1 MAPLQNLNPLSS
13 VPAPVESVDQFY
25 DGIEAR
31 IPAHVSALARLELQ
45 TLLLQMRKDSERA
58 KIVHWTQEE
67 KLSFNSKLEELF
79 RNPGEF
85 TSRYIAESVRAL
97 VTEKIANE
105 ISLAKRLDMLNV
117 DTKFVSGK
125 DAAYNNMQILE
136 NATVIG
142 LELHLAFSPNDTVAD
157 ALSRLENQY
166 RGKYNVIILLDT
178 QRSKAD

>member
-1 MAPLQNLNPLSS
+1 MTTPKHLNPISS

-31 IPAHVSALARLELQ
+31 IPSHVSALARLELQ

-67 KLSFNSKLEELF
+67 KMSFNSKIEELF

-105 ISLAKRLDMLNV
+105 LSLAKRLDMLNV
-117 DTKFVSGK
+117 SKTFV
-125 DAAYNNMQILE
+125 N
-136 NATVIG
+136 
-142 LELHLAFSPNDTVAD
+142 
-157 ALSRLENQY
+157 
-166 RGKYNVIILLDT
+166 
-178 QRSKAD
+178 

>member
-1 MAPLQNLNPLSS
+1 MTTPKNLYSPSS
-13 VPAPVESVDQFY
+13 VPTPVESVDQFY

-85 TSRYIAESVRAL
+85 TSSYIAESVRAL

-105 ISLAKRLDMLNV
+105 LSLAKRLDVLSV
-117 DTKFVSGK
+117 SKTFV
-125 DAAYNNMQILE
+125 N
-136 NATVIG
+136 
-142 LELHLAFSPNDTVAD
+142 
-157 ALSRLENQY
+157 
-166 RGKYNVIILLDT
+166 
-178 QRSKAD
+178 

>member
-1 MAPLQNLNPLSS
+1 MTTPKNLYSLSS

-25 DGIEAR
+25 DEIEAR

-79 RNPGEF
+79 QNPGEF
-85 TSRYIAESVRAL
+85 TSSYIAESVRAL

-105 ISLAKRLDMLNV
+105 LSLAKRLDVLSV
-117 DTKFVSGK
+117 SKTFV
-125 DAAYNNMQILE
+125 N
-136 NATVIG
+136 
-142 LELHLAFSPNDTVAD
+142 
-157 ALSRLENQY
+157 
-166 RGKYNVIILLDT
+166 
-178 QRSKAD
+178 